1 MNDVLSTLF
10 FVQFG
15 LSGIVL
21 CSTVY
26 LLSVVSVWVSRQ
38 IGSRPI
44 KFLIV
49 RLGAHTGGK

>member
-1 MNDVLSTLF
+1 MKDVLSTLF

-26 LLSVVSVWVSRQ
+26 LLSVVSVGQSTNWKF
-38 IGSRPI
+38 PI
-44 KFLIV
+44 KFVTV